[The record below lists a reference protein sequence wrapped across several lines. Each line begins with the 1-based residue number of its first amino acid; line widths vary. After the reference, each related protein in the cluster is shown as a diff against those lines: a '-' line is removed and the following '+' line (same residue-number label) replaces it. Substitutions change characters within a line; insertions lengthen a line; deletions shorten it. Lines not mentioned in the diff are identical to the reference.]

1 MHAWCFYDFMYTLKV
16 LFKLN
21 SVPCRAS
28 WYMTKKILV
37 NPLACNIFYT
47 KKKKKSYVESF
58 IISISWSWWK
68 WHMVFKE
75 WAELDPL
82 RYKYSGGMRFSSGV

>member
-1 MHAWCFYDFMYTLKV
+1 MYTLKV

-47 KKKKKSYVESF
+47 KKKKKNPMLKALLSLSLEVDEND
-58 IISISWSWWK
+58 IW
-68 WHMVFKE
+68 
-75 WAELDPL
+75 
-82 RYKYSGGMRFSSGV
+82 FSKNEQNWTL

>member
-1 MHAWCFYDFMYTLKV
+1 MLDASMILCTHWRFYSSWIRYHVEKV
-16 LFKLN
+16 GTWQKN
-21 SVPCRAS
+21 
-28 WYMTKKILV
+28 ILV

-47 KKKKKSYVESF
+47 KKKKKTYVECF

-82 RYKYSGGMRFSSGV
+82 RYKYSGGMRFSLGV

>member
-47 KKKKKSYVESF
+47 KKKKKNPMLKALLSLSLEVDEND
-58 IISISWSWWK
+58 IW
-68 WHMVFKE
+68 
-75 WAELDPL
+75 
-82 RYKYSGGMRFSSGV
+82 FSKNEQNWTL

>member
-37 NPLACNIFYT
+37 NPLEFNIFYT
-47 KKKKKSYVESF
+47 KKKKKPMLTALLSLSLEVDEND
-58 IISISWSWWK
+58 IW
-68 WHMVFKE
+68 
-75 WAELDPL
+75 
-82 RYKYSGGMRFSSGV
+82 FSKNEQNWTL

>member
-47 KKKKKSYVESF
+47 KKKKKKNPMLKALLSLSLEVDEND
-58 IISISWSWWK
+58 IW
-68 WHMVFKE
+68 
-75 WAELDPL
+75 
-82 RYKYSGGMRFSSGV
+82 FSKNEQNWTL